1 MKYERLKKRQGGT
14 GVNQFTQSA
23 NYLHSAKTADVIAEQ
38 HGVTG
43 TTIRN
48 DAAYARAIDALS
60 IKKSRATDPA
70 SLFADDLV
78 RTAGR
83 GAGTSG

>member
-1 MKYERLKKRQGGT
+1 MKYERAEKRQGARTDLTCGQ
-14 GVNQFTQSA
+14 NDRK
-23 NYLHSAKTADVIAEQ
+23 LKTAEVIAEQ